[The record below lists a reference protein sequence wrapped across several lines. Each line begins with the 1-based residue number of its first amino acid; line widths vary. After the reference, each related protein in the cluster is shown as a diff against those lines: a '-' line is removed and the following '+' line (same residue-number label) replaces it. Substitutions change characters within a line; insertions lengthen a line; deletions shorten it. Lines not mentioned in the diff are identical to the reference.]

1 MPKLTRAERKQQEA
15 DKKLQ
20 AQMLSDIKNNTA
32 DKDKIFNIAKN
43 PITTEEILS
52 LIPANPTF
60 QHLTDKEK
68 RVIIKAILDRDAKF
82 AGPDENT
89 LLVFEATTTSP
100 SILRALSIRAT
111 TDHLREAIALN
122 DHTQQQTKL
131 QCIAAITNPRSL
143 HKITNNPNRVP
154 GAEADEIDLAIAQ
167 NRSTHEDDLRVIA
180 GRTQA
185 PAVEQEILQNNAPN
199 AAGAQQII
207 QLRHAQ
213 QLAVQQ
219 AAMAAQQAAAQAAQ
233 QAAAAQAAA
242 AQAAQQAAAAQQ
254 AILLQQQQAAAQQAA
269 AAQAA
274 QQQAA
279 AAQASMQA
287 RQNIRK
293 GK

>member
-1 MPKLTRAERKQQEA
+1 MPKLTRAQKKQLEA

-20 AQMLSDIKNNTA
+20 AQMLSDIKGNTA
-32 DKDKIFNIAKN
+32 DKDVLYNIALN
-43 PITTEEILS
+43 PIATEEILS
-52 LIPANPTF
+52 SIPANPTF
-60 QHLTDKEK
+60 QGLTDKEK
-68 RVIIKAILDRDAKF
+68 NIIIKAMLDRDAKF

-89 LLVFEATTTSP
+89 LRVFEASTTSP
-100 SILRALSIRAT
+100 RILRALAIRAT

-131 QCIAAITNPRSL
+131 QCIAAITDPRSL

-154 GAEADEIDLAIAQ
+154 GAAADEIDLAIAQ
-167 NRSTHEDDLRVIA
+167 NINTHEDDLKAIA

-199 AAGAQQII
+199 AAGAQQVI
-207 QLRHAQ
+207 QLRHVQ
-213 QLAVQQ
+213 QVAAQQ
-219 AAMAAQQAAAQAAQ
+219 AAMAAQQAAALAAQ

-254 AILLQQQQAAAQQAA
+254 ALLLQQQQAAAQQAA

-274 QQQAA
+274 AAQQAKVA
-279 AAQASMQA
+279 AAK
-287 RQNIRK
+287 RK
-293 GK
+293 GVI